1 MKVGSLCK
9 RAIVAVDGGAT
20 LRHAGKVMLARH
32 VGALLVTV
40 EGDGRRDALG
50 LVTDRDLAIACV
62 ARELAPSE
70 VLVGAIATQPLVSIA
85 ASASASD
92 AAALMESTGVRR
104 VLVIDGDGEVIG
116 LLSSDDLLEALL
128 EPLKMLAGALRV
140 NVAREET
147 LRSDA
152 LPTWK
157 PRLYVPLEDSPV
169 RA

>member
-9 RAIVAVDGGAT
+9 RTIVAVDAGAT
-20 LRHAGKVMLARH
+20 LRQAAKKMLAHH

-50 LVTDRDLAIACV
+50 LVTDRDLVIACV

-70 VLVGAIATQPLVSIA
+70 VFVGAIATQPLVSIA
-85 ASASASD
+85 ATSSASEAAS
-92 AAALMESTGVRR
+92 LMHSSGVRR
-104 VLVIDGDGEVIG
+104 LLVTDEHGEVSG

-128 EPLKMLAGALRV
+128 EPLQMLAGALRV
-140 NVAREET
+140 NVAREES
-147 LRSDA
+147 LRSD
-152 LPTWK
+152 
-157 PRLYVPLEDSPV
+157 VPLPSRQRLFLPIADPAV

>member
-9 RAIVAVDGGAT
+9 RAIVAVDAGAT
-20 LRHAGKVMLARH
+20 LRQAAKVMLARH

-50 LVTDRDLAIACV
+50 LVTDRDLVIACV

-70 VLVGAIATQPLVSIA
+70 VFVGAIATQPLVSIA
-85 ASASASD
+85 ATSSASE
-92 AAALMESTGVRR
+92 AAALMHSSGVRR
-104 VLVIDGDGEVIG
+104 LLVIDDHGEITG
-116 LLSSDDLLEALL
+116 LLSSDDLLDALL
-128 EPLKMLAGALRV
+128 EPLQMLASALRV

-152 LPTWK
+152 PPPSNRRLFLP
-157 PRLYVPLEDSPV
+157 LADSPV
-169 RA
+169 RV